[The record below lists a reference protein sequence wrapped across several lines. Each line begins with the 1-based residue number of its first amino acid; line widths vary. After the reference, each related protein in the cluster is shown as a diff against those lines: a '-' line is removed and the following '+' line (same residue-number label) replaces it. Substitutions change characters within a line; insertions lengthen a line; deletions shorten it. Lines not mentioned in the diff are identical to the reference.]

1 VSDFFRYL
9 TFDYLLQGALITLQ
23 LTVYSFLAGLVGGV
37 LLAAVQL
44 GRVPIASVVIRV
56 FVIVTRG
63 TPVLL
68 QLIFVY
74 DVLPG
79 VGIRLSAF
87 ATAVVVLGVNTS
99 SYFSEVIRGA
109 VTSLDHGQIVAAES
123 LGMNPSVI
131 ARRIIAPQAIRI
143 ALPSLANQVIVLTL
157 TSSLASVISVPELTL
172 RSQEVASA
180 TFQVIAVY
188 SASGFMYLVITSF
201 VAAVQMILEDFLS
214 LDPHKRQHGWVQ
226 RWGRRTRELALRSLG
241 FMRQPHPRSAM
252 ANPAKASTAA
262 PGESLLKSM
271 LLEIGNVHLT
281 KAILADETEP
291 LDLASR
297 AGNLSSIPMLDV
309 KGLKISYSGLEVLRG
324 LDFSVKRGEVVVIMG
339 VSGCGKST
347 LLRCIARLERLDA
360 GTVLIEGEP
369 FGVDPQGRS
378 LRGKALAK
386 ARAHARIAM
395 VFQHFELFTH
405 LTARDNVSAAL
416 RFVYQQGVDQAHER
430 AVSLLDSVGL
440 GTHVDHLPAQL
451 SGGQQQRAAI
461 ARALAIS
468 PRVIL
473 LDEPTSALDP
483 LMVHEVLTVL
493 RGLASLG
500 MTMVIVTHE
509 IDFARE
515 VADQVVFMQ
524 DGQIVETGSPEQV
537 LENPK
542 EAATRAFLRILE
554 K

>member
-1 VSDFFRYL
+1 MSDFFRYL
-9 TFDYLLQGALITLQ
+9 TTDYLLQGALITLQ
-23 LTVYSFLAGLVGGV
+23 LTVYSFLAGLLGGV
-37 LLAAVQL
+37 VLAGVQL
-44 GRVPIASVVIRV
+44 GRVPIASVVIRA
-56 FVIVTRG
+56 FVILTRG

-74 DVLPG
+74 NVLPG

-99 SYFSEVIRGA
+99 SYFSEVMRGA
-109 VTSLDHGQIVAAES
+109 VTSLDRGQIVAAES
-123 LGMNPSVI
+123 LGMSPVVI
-131 ARRIIAPQAIRI
+131 ARRVIAPQAIRI

-201 VAAVQMILEDFLS
+201 VAAIQLILEDFLS
-214 LDPHKRQHGWVQ
+214 LDPHKRQHGWVH
-226 RWGRRTRELALRSLG
+226 RWGRRTRLLALQSVG
-241 FMRQPHPRSAM
+241 FLRQPSSRKTIASE
-252 ANPAKASTAA
+252 AKAGAIPS
-262 PGESLLKSM
+262 GESMIRNM

-281 KAILADETEP
+281 KAILADDTETP
-291 LDLASR
+291 SVASG
-297 AGNLSSIPMLDV
+297 ADGSTNVPMLDV
-309 KGLKISYSGLEVLRG
+309 KGLKISYGGLEVLRG
-324 LDFSVKRGEVVVIMG
+324 LDFSVKRGEVVVILG

-347 LLRCIARLERLDA
+347 LLRGIARLERLDA

-378 LRGKALAK
+378 LRGKALAR
-386 ARAHARIAM
+386 ARAHARIAL

-405 LTARDNVSAAL
+405 MTARDNVSATL

-440 GTHVDHLPAQL
+440 GTHVQHLPPQL

-468 PRVIL
+468 PRVML

-509 IDFARE
+509 LDFARE

-537 LENPK
+537 LENPR
-542 EAATRAFLRILE
+542 EPATRAFLRILE